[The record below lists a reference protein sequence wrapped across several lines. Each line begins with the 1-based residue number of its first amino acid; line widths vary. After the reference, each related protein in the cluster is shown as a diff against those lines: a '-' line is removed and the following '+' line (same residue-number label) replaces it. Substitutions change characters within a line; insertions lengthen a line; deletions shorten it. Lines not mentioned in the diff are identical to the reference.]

1 MGANVKSPYVEVA
14 YSLVCATSGESTIR
28 MVPACDYEVAV
39 SMSASQ
45 RPKDRQSRRLLT
57 RVVCCLSDSQY
68 SLVRSL

>member
-1 MGANVKSPYVEVA
+1 MGANGKSPYVEVA
-14 YSLVCATSGESTIR
+14 YSLVCATSGESAIR

-45 RPKDRQSRRLLT
+45 HLKDRRSRRLLT